1 MSQLRLTKI
10 KFPQKIQIGEREKG
24 SEAPLFLNSLSN
36 ESFSQRKC
44 YGETQFL
51 NPLKP
56 LACHCFR
63 SSIFLR
69 LFYYQ

>member
-10 KFPQKIQIGEREKG
+10 KFPQKIQLGDREKG

-44 YGETQFL
+44 YGVTQFL
-51 NPLKP
+51 DPLKQ

-63 SSIFLR
+63 SSVFLC